1 MPISFSDFDLPIV
14 KYFQQ
19 IKNSLRDK
27 NRLIITAAPGAGK
40 STLLPIFLAEEN
52 INNDKK
58 IIVLEPRRLAARSI
72 ATRMSEIK
80 NEELGHSIGFK
91 IRFENKS
98 SKDTKIEVV
107 TEGILT
113 RLLQSDNALE
123 DVSVVV
129 FDEFHERSIHADLAL
144 ALCLETQQVLRPDL
158 KIIIMSATINA
169 AEISK
174 KINAEVI
181 ECEGKQFPVKIKYGN
196 GRDLKVISELCA
208 EQILRA
214 SKENDGDILAFLP
227 GEAEIKKTEEI
238 IKFKLENTKVH
249 PLYSALPYSLQKAAI
264 LPNPAGKRKVVLA
277 TTIAETSLT
286 IEGIK
291 IVIDTGLT
299 RVSKYNPKT
308 GLSRLETVAISKD
321 AADQRA
327 GRAGRLSEGI
337 CYRLWSMADHDKLAE
352 HRVPEILESDLCPLM
367 LELFQW
373 GIQKPED
380 LFWLDFPPKIQIYKA
395 IETLE
400 QLNAIENNKITEH
413 GKRMAQL
420 PCHPRL
426 AHMLILAEEME
437 KLALACDIAALL
449 EDKDPL
455 GREAGIDFNLR
466 IEALRRY
473 RQQNSKGGK
482 WERIE
487 KVANSYRKMFK
498 IEVDNSA
505 FDYYDTGYL
514 IASVYPEKIASS
526 RPGNNSQFLMA
537 NGKIAQAGPKD
548 DLGFEP
554 WLAVAAADEGD
565 RIGRIFLAAP
575 LNPTDLKSLIR
586 EKNII
591 DWDFKTGSLICSTDL
606 RIGNI
611 VLKSSPLKNPNPD
624 LILNAVKKA
633 IINNP
638 DRLLKLDE
646 KTEQLLNRISCL
658 KIWNGDEIDEIS
670 ILNSIE
676 SGLFDEDLKKI
687 RNIND
692 LEKIDWFSSLFYS
705 LNPEIIKQLNEL
717 VPEKIIVPSGSELK
731 IKYKKN
737 GDNPTLS
744 VRLQELFG
752 LAESPQINKGKNKLL
767 IELLSPGFKPVQ
779 LTSDLKSFWNNTYF
793 EVKKELKRQYPKH
806 YWPDDPWNAEAI
818 KGSKKGRG
826 V

>member
-1 MPISFSDFDLPIV
+1 MPISFSKYDLPIIQ
-14 KYFQQ
+14 YFPL
-19 IKNSLRDK
+19 IKNTLRDK
-27 NRLIITAAPGAGK
+27 NRLIITASPGAGK
-40 STLLPIFLAEEN
+40 STLLPLFLEEEN
-52 INNDKK
+52 INNGKK

-72 ATRMSEIK
+72 AARMSEIK
-80 NEELGHSIGFK
+80 GDELGKSIGYK
-91 IRFENKS
+91 IRFENKTS
-98 SKDTKIEVV
+98 NETKIEVV

-123 DVSVVV
+123 EASIIV

-169 AEISK
+169 DEISK

-181 ECEGKQFPVKIKYGN
+181 SCEGKQYPVKINYGN

-214 SKENDGDILAFLP
+214 SKENEGDILAFLP
-227 GEAEIKKTEEI
+227 GEAEIKKTEEL
-238 IKFKLENTKVH
+238 IKYKLDNTKVH
-249 PLYSALPYSLQKAAI
+249 PLYSALPYSLQKSAI
-264 LPNPAGKRKVVLA
+264 LPNTNGKRKVVLA

-327 GRAGRLSEGI
+327 GRAGRLSPGI
-337 CYRLWSMADHDKLAE
+337 CYRLWSRADHDKLAE

-400 QLNAIENNKITEH
+400 QLNAIESNKITKH
-413 GKRMAQL
+413 GNRMAQL

-426 AHMLILAEEME
+426 AHMLILAEEMG

-449 EDKDPL
+449 EEKDPL
-455 GREAGIDFNLR
+455 GRESGIDFNLR

-473 RQQNSKGGK
+473 RQQAAKGGK

-487 KVANSYRKMFK
+487 KIAASYRKMFK
-498 IEVDNSA
+498 VDIDNSA

-586 EKNII
+586 EKQII
-591 DWDFKTGSLICSTDL
+591 DWDFKSGSLVCSTDL

-611 VLKSSPLKNPNPD
+611 VLKSSPLKNPNPE
-624 LILNAVKKA
+624 LVLNAVKKSL
-633 IINNP
+633 INNP
-638 DRLLKLDE
+638 ERLIKIDE
-646 KTEQLLNRISCL
+646 KTEQLINRISCL
-658 KIWNGDEIDEIS
+658 KIWTNEKIEDLS
-670 ILNSIE
+670 IIE
-676 SGLFDEDLKKI
+676 SVEKGLFDDDLKRVK
-687 RNIND
+687 NLND
-692 LEKIDWFSSLFYS
+692 LEKIDWFSTLYYS
-705 LNPEIIKQLNEL
+705 LNSEIQKKLNEL
-717 VPEKIIVPSGSELK
+717 IPEKIEVPSGSELK

-737 GDNPTLS
+737 GENPILS

-752 LAESPQINKGKNKLL
+752 LAESPQINNGKNKLI

-779 LTSDLKSFWNNTYF
+779 LTSDLKSFWNSTYF
-793 EVKKELKRQYPKH
+793 EVKKEMKRQYPKH

-818 KGSKKGRG
+818 KGSKKAKK
-826 V
+826 

>member
-1 MPISFSDFDLPIV
+1 MPISFSKYDLPIIQ
-14 KYFQQ
+14 YFPL
-19 IKNSLRDK
+19 IKNTLRDN
-27 NRLIITAAPGAGK
+27 NRLIITASPGAGK
-40 STLLPIFLAEEN
+40 STLLPLFLEEEN
-52 INNDKK
+52 INNGKK

-72 ATRMSEIK
+72 AARMSEIK
-80 NEELGHSIGFK
+80 GDELGKSIGYK
-91 IRFENKS
+91 IRFENKTS
-98 SKDTKIEVV
+98 NETKIEVV

-123 DVSVVV
+123 EASIIV

-169 AEISK
+169 DEISK

-181 ECEGKQFPVKIKYGN
+181 SCEGKQYPVKINYGN

-214 SKENDGDILAFLP
+214 SKENEGDILAFLP
-227 GEAEIKKTEEI
+227 GEAEIKKTEEL
-238 IKFKLENTKVH
+238 IKYKLDNTKVH
-249 PLYSALPYSLQKAAI
+249 PLYSALPYSLQKSAI
-264 LPNPAGKRKVVLA
+264 LPNTNGKRKVVLA

-327 GRAGRLSEGI
+327 GRAGRLSPGI
-337 CYRLWSMADHDKLAE
+337 CYRLWSRADHDKLAE

-400 QLNAIENNKITEH
+400 QLNAIESNKITKH
-413 GKRMAQL
+413 GNRMAQL

-426 AHMLILAEEME
+426 AHMLILAEEMG

-449 EDKDPL
+449 EEKDPL
-455 GREAGIDFNLR
+455 GRESGIDFNLR

-473 RQQNSKGGK
+473 RQQAAKGGK

-487 KVANSYRKMFK
+487 KIAASYRKMFK
-498 IEVDNSA
+498 VDIDNSA

-586 EKNII
+586 EKQII
-591 DWDFKTGSLICSTDL
+591 DWDFKSGSLVCSTDL

-611 VLKSSPLKNPNPD
+611 VLKSSPLKNPNPE
-624 LILNAVKKA
+624 LVLNAVKKSL
-633 IINNP
+633 INNP
-638 DRLLKLDE
+638 ERLIKIDE
-646 KTEQLLNRISCL
+646 KTEQLINRISCL
-658 KIWNGDEIDEIS
+658 KIWTNEKIEDLS
-670 ILNSIE
+670 IIE
-676 SGLFDEDLKKI
+676 SVEKGLFDDDLKRVK
-687 RNIND
+687 NLND
-692 LEKIDWFSSLFYS
+692 LEKIDWFSTLYYS
-705 LNPEIIKQLNEL
+705 LNPEIQKKLNEL
-717 VPEKIIVPSGSELK
+717 IPEKIEVPSGSELK

-737 GDNPTLS
+737 GENPILS

-752 LAESPQINKGKNKLL
+752 LAESPQINNGKNKLI

-779 LTSDLKSFWNNTYF
+779 LTSDLKSFWNSTYF
-793 EVKKELKRQYPKH
+793 EVKKEMKRQYPKH

-818 KGSKKGRG
+818 KGSKKAKK
-826 V
+826 

>member
-1 MPISFSDFDLPIV
+1 MPISFSKYDLPIIQ
-14 KYFQQ
+14 YFPL
-19 IKNSLRDK
+19 IKNTLRDN
-27 NRLIITAAPGAGK
+27 NRLIITASPGAGK
-40 STLLPIFLAEEN
+40 STLLPLFLEEEN
-52 INNDKK
+52 INNGKK

-72 ATRMSEIK
+72 AARMSEIK
-80 NEELGHSIGFK
+80 GDELGKSIGYK
-91 IRFENKS
+91 IRFENKTS
-98 SKDTKIEVV
+98 NETKIEVV

-123 DVSVVV
+123 EASIIV

-169 AEISK
+169 DEISK

-181 ECEGKQFPVKIKYGN
+181 SCEGKQYPVKINYGN

-214 SKENDGDILAFLP
+214 SKENEGDILAFLP
-227 GEAEIKKTEEI
+227 GESEIKKTEEL
-238 IKFKLENTKVH
+238 IKYKLDNTKVH
-249 PLYSALPYSLQKAAI
+249 PLYSALPYSLQKSAI
-264 LPNPAGKRKVVLA
+264 LPNTNGKRKVVLA

-327 GRAGRLSEGI
+327 GRAGRLSPGI
-337 CYRLWSMADHDKLAE
+337 CYRLWSRADHDKLAE

-400 QLNAIENNKITEH
+400 QLNAIESNKITKH
-413 GKRMAQL
+413 GNRMAQL

-426 AHMLILAEEME
+426 AHMLILAEEMG

-449 EDKDPL
+449 EEKDPL
-455 GREAGIDFNLR
+455 GRESGIDFNLR

-473 RQQNSKGGK
+473 RQQAAKGGK

-487 KVANSYRKMFK
+487 KIAASYRKMFK
-498 IEVDNSA
+498 VDIDNSA

-586 EKNII
+586 EKQII
-591 DWDFKTGSLICSTDL
+591 DWDFKSGSLVCSSDL

-611 VLKSSPLKNPNPD
+611 VLKSSPLKNPNPE
-624 LILNAVKKA
+624 LVLNAVKKSL
-633 IINNP
+633 INNP
-638 DRLLKLDE
+638 ERLIKIDE
-646 KTEQLLNRISCL
+646 KTEQLINRISCL
-658 KIWNGDEIDEIS
+658 KIWTNEKIEDLS
-670 ILNSIE
+670 IIE
-676 SGLFDEDLKKI
+676 SVEKGLFDDDLKRVK
-687 RNIND
+687 NLND
-692 LEKIDWFSSLFYS
+692 LEKIDWFSTLYYS
-705 LNPEIIKQLNEL
+705 LNPEIQKKLNEL
-717 VPEKIIVPSGSELK
+717 IPEKIGVPSGSELK
-731 IKYKKN
+731 IKYKRN
-737 GDNPTLS
+737 GENPTLS

-752 LAESPQINKGKNKLL
+752 LAESPQINNGKNKLI

-779 LTSDLKSFWNNTYF
+779 LTSDLKSFWNSTYF
-793 EVKKELKRQYPKH
+793 EVKKEMKRQYPKH

-818 KGSKKGRG
+818 KGSKKAKK
-826 V
+826 